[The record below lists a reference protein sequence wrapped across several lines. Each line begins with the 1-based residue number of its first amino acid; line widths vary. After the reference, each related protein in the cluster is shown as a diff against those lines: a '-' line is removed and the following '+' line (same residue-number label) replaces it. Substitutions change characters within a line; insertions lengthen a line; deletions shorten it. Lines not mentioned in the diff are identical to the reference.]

1 MIKNGAKWSDFP
13 QIKGG
18 ELLTLMGTA
27 KDGGLKDPK
36 PKKMKVYKKFDR
48 DTWTTYFPTDN
59 EDKEKLN
66 ELVQT
71 LPKNICPSDFYRIV
85 WLDKQ
90 IFEKH
95 NMPALKAFS
104 ELGFSG
110 FEPLEDIN
118 HFKEL
123 ICSNYTKDNVILICS
138 GEMITNENI
147 IKYVNDSNQV
157 QFKVRN
163 IVIYDANVNFH

>member
-27 KDGGLKDPK
+27 KDDGLKDPK

-48 DTWTTYFPTDN
+48 DTWTTYLPTDTD
-59 EDKEKLN
+59 DKEKLN

-71 LPKNICPSDFYRIV
+71 LPKNICPNDFYRIV
-85 WLDKQ
+85 WLDNQ

-95 NMPALKAFS
+95 NMPTLKAFS
-104 ELGFSG
+104 ELGFCG
-110 FEPLEDIN
+110 L
-118 HFKEL
+118 
-123 ICSNYTKDNVILICS
+123 
-138 GEMITNENI
+138 
-147 IKYVNDSNQV
+147 
-157 QFKVRN
+157 
-163 IVIYDANVNFH
+163 